1 MTQTPQ
7 TQHSVEAE
15 HWSRLQES
23 GTVLGMRFLL
33 WIYKLFGR
41 FIFRLFL
48 YPVMLFY
55 MIRRGSARRASQ
67 DFLDKHYQTYP
78 QAWNQKPGLWHTLR
92 HFLSFGDAILDKLL
106 AWSAHLSEDE
116 FELLNP
122 ELTETLLGDQ
132 RGQLIIG
139 THLGN
144 LEYCRGFMQRYMSK
158 DINVLVYDQHA
169 AHFVKMMQQINA
181 TSRVNVYQVDQLDL
195 KTILL
200 LKTKIDQGEWLFIAG
215 DRVPVTLAR
224 DVSKQSDAKLE
235 QKNTAKVDFLGH
247 PAAFPIGPYMLA
259 NSLACPVKLMF
270 SYRDKDIVKFDVVS
284 FNQDDPIQLKRAQ
297 RQQQLQGFAQD
308 FASQLERHCATVPYQ
323 WFNFYDF
330 WNQA

>member
-7 TQHSVEAE
+7 VKHTTEPQHWAK
-15 HWSRLQES
+15 LNES
-23 GTVLGMRFLL
+23 GTVLGMKFLL
-33 WIYKLFGR
+33 WVYKIFGR

-55 MIRRGSARRASQ
+55 MVKRGSARRASQ
-67 DFLDKHYQTYP
+67 EFLNKHYQTYP
-78 QAWNQKPGLWHTLR
+78 QAWHKKPNLWHTLR
-92 HFLSFGDAILDKLL
+92 HFLSFGDAILDKML
-106 AWSAHLSEDE
+106 AWSAKLSENE

-122 ELTETLLGDQ
+122 ELTEAFLTDQ

-144 LEYCRGFMQRYMSK
+144 LEYCRGFMQRYMAK

-169 AHFVKMMQQINA
+169 AHFVKMMQQVNA
-181 TSRVNVYQVDQLDL
+181 SSRVNVYQVDQLDL

-224 DVSKQSDAKLE
+224 QENNTQLG
-235 QKNTAKVDFLGH
+235 QKNTAQVDFLGH
-247 PAAFPIGPYMLA
+247 PAPFPIGPYILA
-259 NSLACPVKLMF
+259 NSLACPVKLIF
-270 SYRDKDIVKFDVVS
+270 SYRDNKRVKFDMVS
-284 FNQDDPIQLKRAQ
+284 FNKGEPIQLKRGQ
-297 RQQQLQGFAQD
+297 REQQLHTFAQD
-308 FASQLERHCATVPYQ
+308 FAGQLERHCATVPYQ